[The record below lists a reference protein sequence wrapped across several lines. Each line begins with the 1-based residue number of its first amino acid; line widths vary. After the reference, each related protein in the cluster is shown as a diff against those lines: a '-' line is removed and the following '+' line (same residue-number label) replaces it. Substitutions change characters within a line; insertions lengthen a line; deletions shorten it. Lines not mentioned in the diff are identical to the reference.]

1 MGTRDRPVDR
11 TRRSR
16 PVALFGFP
24 RRSIVSACP
33 PLPPCPPP
41 SESADSD
48 GGTIAIVEALVDS
61 PGASGLYH
69 YWVPSG
75 EVVRPGDILL
85 VPFGGQRLGAIAVRL
100 SEDLDSLPP
109 SVAINR
115 LRPIEGV
122 AMAAAFRPAYWQ
134 LLERVAAYYCTP
146 LMQVLR
152 AALPPGLLAKSQR
165 RVVLRCPIELI
176 EAAADPDNPAA
187 TQPPLGAAAI
197 ALLTWWRR
205 QKSVDYTWRYV
216 CRHNPQG
223 AIALRELQRRGYVE
237 SYWEAARPPR
247 PKTRQAVTVLRSL
260 LEADLAALPE
270 RQRQVLALAQRRG
283 GDLWLTDL
291 LDLAKTSS
299 STVKA
304 LVDKG
309 YLALED
315 REVLRSQ
322 TGRDRADGGPKT
334 LTEHQAIALAG
345 LRKLGPGEGALIHG
359 ITGSGKTELY
369 LQAIAP
375 ILDRGQSALVLVPEI
390 GLTPQLLDRFRGR
403 FGDRVRAYHSHLSDG
418 ERYDTW
424 RNMLAGG
431 PQVVIGTRS
440 AIFAPLPNLGAIVL
454 DEEHDGSFKQDRPA
468 PCYHARTVAQ
478 WRAQLDGCPLI
489 LGSATPSMES
499 WCAAA
504 PNAETLTDQTLPT
517 LPTPPTPVGAR
528 GLSPLSSG
536 SEDSSEESE
545 ESERGDGGGISRDRG
560 LPLRY
565 FSLPDRAT
573 GQPLPPVTV
582 IDMRDEL
589 AQGHRSVFSRP
600 LQQALT
606 SLRDR
611 GDQAILF
618 VQRRGY
624 STFVSCR
631 SCGFVMNCPNC
642 AVSLSYHRPRA
653 DGPPILRCHFCNH
666 LAAHPDRCPACAS
679 PYLKNFGNGTQRIV
693 RALEV
698 ELPHLRPLRYDSDT
712 TRTKHGHRLL
722 LERFAAGE
730 ADVLVGTQM
739 LAKGIDLPKVTLVGI
754 VAADGLLYQSD
765 YRAAER
771 AVQTLIQVAGRAG
784 RDRTGQVILQ
794 TYTPEHPAIAAVQRY
809 QYLPFLATE
818 LEERRALAYPPVGR
832 LILLRLSGPD
842 EAAVIASADAIAT
855 ALDPAQTDNLEE
867 SPEEDLP
874 YRLLGPS
881 PAPVARIAQRHRWHL
896 LIVVP
901 PEGTPPTADALEAAR
916 SHCKAQVS
924 CAIDVDPLTF
934 L

>member
-1 MGTRDRPVDR
+1 M
-11 TRRSR
+11 S
-16 PVALFGFP
+16 F
-24 RRSIVSACP
+24 CP
-33 PLPPCPPP
+33 PLPPCPSP
-41 SESADSD
+41 SDPDA
-48 GGTIAIVEALVDS
+48 GTIAIVEALVDS

-100 SEDLDSLPP
+100 SEDLERLPP
-109 SVAINR
+109 SVAIDR

-134 LLERVAAYYCTP
+134 LLERVAAYYCAP

-165 RVVLRCPIELI
+165 RVTLRCPIDFI
-176 EAAADPDNPAA
+176 KAAADPDNPAA
-187 TQPPLGAAAI
+187 TEPPLGAAAI

-223 AIALRELQRRGYVE
+223 AIALKELQQRGYVE

-260 LEADLAALPE
+260 LDADLADLPE

-304 LVDKG
+304 LVNKG
-309 YLALED
+309 YLALDD

-334 LTEHQAIALAG
+334 LTAHQAIALAE
-345 LRKLGPGEGALIHG
+345 LQKLGPGEGALLHG

-369 LQAIAP
+369 LQVIAP

-424 RNMLAGG
+424 RTMLGGG

-478 WRAQLDGCPLI
+478 WRAELDGCPLI

-504 PNAETLTDQTLPT
+504 IPNSAAPTDPRLPKPLGAGDLT
-517 LPTPPTPVGAR
+517 
-528 GLSPLSSG
+528 PLSQGFGEHEAEQSG
-536 SEDSSEESE
+536 QSHESE
-545 ESERGDGGGISRDRG
+545 PGDGDGDEIFCDRG

-565 FSLPDRAT
+565 LSLPDRAT
-573 GQPLPPVTV
+573 GQPLPPVQV

-589 AQGHRSVFSRP
+589 AQGHRSVFSRT
-600 LQQALT
+600 LQNHLAT
-606 SLRDR
+606 LRDR
-611 GDQAILF
+611 GEQAILF

-666 LAAHPDRCPACAS
+666 LAAHPDRCPSCAS

-739 LAKGIDLPKVTLVGI
+739 LAKGIDLPNVTLVGI

-784 RDRTGQVILQ
+784 RDRAGQVILQ
-794 TYTPEHPAIAAVQRY
+794 TYTPDHPAIAAVQRY

-867 SPEEDLP
+867 DLP

-901 PEGTPPTADALEAAR
+901 PGGTPPTAEALEAAR
-916 SHCKAQVS
+916 SRCKAQVS

>member
-1 MGTRDRPVDR
+1 MNR
-11 TRRSR
+11 
-16 PVALFGFP
+16 
-24 RRSIVSACP
+24 CP
-33 PLPPCPPP
+33 SPPPCPPP
-41 SESADSD
+41 PEPAT
-48 GGTIAIVEALVDS
+48 GTIAIVEALVDS

-75 EVVRPGDILL
+75 EVVRPGDILS

-100 SEDLDSLPP
+100 NEDLDSLPP
-109 SVAINR
+109 SVAIER

-122 AMAAAFRPAYWQ
+122 AMAAAFRPTYWQ
-134 LLERVAAYYCTP
+134 LLERVATYYYTP
-146 LMQVLR
+146 LIQVLK

-165 RVVLRCPIELI
+165 RVVLRRDRAPESVTNHPISDKSEI
-176 EAAADPDNPAA
+176 HTTE
-187 TQPPLGAAAI
+187 QPLSPAAI
-197 ALLTWWRR
+197 ALLTWWHR
-205 QKSVDYTWRYV
+205 QKNDDYTWRYV
-216 CRHNPQG
+216 CQHNGQG

-237 SYWEAARPPR
+237 SYWEAARPLR
-247 PKTRQAVTVLRSL
+247 PKTRQAVTILRSPL
-260 LEADLAALPE
+260 AVDLSDLPE
-270 RQRQVLALAQRRG
+270 RQRQVLALAQQRG

-291 LDLAKTSS
+291 LNLAKTSS

-304 LVDKG
+304 LVSKG
-309 YLALED
+309 FLALED

-322 TGRDRADGGPKT
+322 TGRAGDDGGPKT
-334 LTEHQAIALAG
+334 LTAHQAIALAE
-345 LRKLGPGEGALIHG
+345 LQQLGPGEGALLHG

-375 ILDRGQSALVLVPEI
+375 ILERGQSALVLVPEI

-424 RNMLAGG
+424 RAMLAGG

-454 DEEHDGSFKQDRPA
+454 DEEHDSSFKQDRPT

-499 WCAAA
+499 WCAAVPTSGDSPA
-504 PNAETLTDQTLPT
+504 PT
-517 LPTPPTPVGAR
+517 LPDPAAVNGLAR
-528 GLSPLSSG
+528 GLSPLSQG
-536 SEDSSEESE
+536 FEESE
-545 ESERGDGGGISRDRG
+545 GSGQDHGDGDGMSRDRAAPF
-560 LPLRY
+560 PLRY
-565 FSLPDRAT
+565 LSLPDRAT

-589 AQGHRSVFSRP
+589 AQGHRSVFSRT
-600 LQQALT
+600 LQNHLAA
-606 SLRDR
+606 LRDR
-611 GDQAILF
+611 GEQAILF

-642 AVSLSYHRPRA
+642 DVSLSYHRPRA
-653 DGPPILRCHFCNH
+653 EGQPILRCHFCSH
-666 LAAHPDRCPACAS
+666 LAAHPDRCPGCAS
-679 PYLKNFGNGTQRIV
+679 PYLKHFGNGTQRIV

-739 LAKGIDLPKVTLVGI
+739 LAKGIDLPNVTLVGI

-784 RDRTGQVILQ
+784 RDRSGQVILQ
-794 TYTPEHPAIAAVQRY
+794 TYTPEHPAIAAVRHY
-809 QYLPFLATE
+809 QYTPFLTTE

-842 EAAVIASADAIAT
+842 EAAVIASADAIAA
-855 ALDPAQTDNLEE
+855 ALDPTGHLET
-867 SPEEDLP
+867 PEIQEDADPP

-881 PAPVARIAQRHRWHL
+881 PAPVARIAQRHRWQL

-901 PEGTPPTADALEAAR
+901 PGGTPPTATAIEAAR
-916 SHCKAQVS
+916 SRCKAQVS

>member
-1 MGTRDRPVDR
+1 
-11 TRRSR
+11 
-16 PVALFGFP
+16 
-24 RRSIVSACP
+24 VSSCP
-33 PLPPCPPP
+33 PLPPRPFSSPSPPEP
-41 SESADSD
+41 DA
-48 GGTIAIVEALVDS
+48 GTIAIVEALVDS

-109 SVAINR
+109 SVAIDR

-134 LLERVAAYYCTP
+134 LLERVATYYRTP
-146 LMQVLR
+146 LIQVLR

-165 RVVLRCPIELI
+165 RVALRCPIVVI
-176 EAAADPDNPAA
+176 EAMASSQKPSV
-187 TQPPLGAAAI
+187 TTPPLSAAAI

-205 QKSVDYTWRYV
+205 QKSADYTWRYV

-223 AIALRELQRRGYVE
+223 AIALRELQKLGYVE

-260 LEADLAALPE
+260 LDADLAALPE
-270 RQRQVLALAQRRG
+270 RQRQVLALAEQRG

-309 YLALED
+309 YLALDD

-322 TGRDRADGGPKT
+322 TGRVGDGDGPKK
-334 LTEHQAIALAG
+334 LTAHQAIALAA
-345 LRKLGPGEGALIHG
+345 LQNLGPGAGALIHG

-375 ILDRGQSALVLVPEI
+375 ILGRGQSALVLVPEI

-478 WRAQLDGCPLI
+478 WRAELDGCPLI

-504 PNAETLTDQTLPT
+504 IPNSAALTDLTIPADPT
-517 LPTPPTPVGAR
+517 TSTPLGAR
-528 GLSPLSSG
+528 GLSPLSL
-536 SEDSSEESE
+536 ESE
-545 ESERGDGGGISRDRG
+545 KSHESEQENGNGDRIARDRG

-565 FSLPDRAT
+565 LSLPDRAT

-589 AQGHRSVFSRP
+589 AQGHRSVFSRV
-600 LQQALT
+600 LQNHLT
-606 SLRDR
+606 TLRDR
-611 GDQAILF
+611 GEQAILF

-666 LAAHPDRCPACAS
+666 LAAHPDRCPSCSS

-739 LAKGIDLPKVTLVGI
+739 LAKGIDLPNVTLVGI

-784 RDRTGQVILQ
+784 RDRAGQVILQ
-794 TYTPEHPAIAAVQRY
+794 TYTPDHPAIAAVQRY
-809 QYLPFLATE
+809 DYLPFLATE
-818 LEERRALAYPPVGR
+818 LEERHTLAYPPVGQ

-855 ALDPAQTDNLEE
+855 AIDPAQTDNPEE
-867 SPEEDLP
+867 SPEEEENLP

-901 PEGTPPTADALEAAR
+901 PGGTPPTAEALDAAR
-916 SHCKAQVS
+916 SRCKAQVS